1 MLNTFVV
8 YVEDKPGVLARVA
21 ILFRRRAFNIETL
34 TVGRT
39 GVRWAVCF
47 LRAARSTRGTCS
59 SSRATL
65 RM

>member
-34 TVGRT
+34 TVGCTEAPGISRM
-39 GVRWAVCF
+39 RRHKL
-47 LRAARSTRGTCS
+47 LRALAEGH
-59 SSRATL
+59 A
-65 RM
+65 